1 MASVEEYLDGL
12 EATQKA
18 ELEKIRAIVKK
29 NVPSAEECISYG
41 IPSFKVHGKYLFG
54 YAAFKNHLSVFPT
67 PVPIEE
73 IKEKL
78 DQYKISKGTIQF
90 TKENPISEA
99 LIKQMLE
106 IQLQRIEES

>member
-18 ELEKIRAIVKK
+18 ELDKIRAIVKK
-29 NVPSAEECISYG
+29 TVPSAEECISYG
-41 IPSFKVHGKYLFG
+41 IPSFKVNGKYLFG

-67 PVPIEE
+67 SVPIEE
-73 IKEKL
+73 MKEKL

-99 LIKQMLE
+99 LIKQMLV